1 MKGDETKSEPN
12 KDASNEAK
20 SARTARN
27 GNRVVTVVLLAALVM
42 PAAAVVFG
50 APVMYE
56 TFKMPSGS
64 MEPTLYPGDVFFARR
79 AVPQHDYGRAVV
91 FPMPD
96 SGQLM
101 VKRVLAR
108 GGDRVVFAS
117 TGEVTINGWPIPRCL
132 VGKASIAHAD
142 GDADESAGAGAGM
155 GATTTKGAV
164 YVEHL
169 GGFAYLVLEAEGA
182 PSFDG
187 AFEVAPRQVF
197 VVGDNRR
204 NSHDSRTYNAGAGGG
219 IAESTVRANPFRVWR
234 SGAPSATGLAWRT
247 TTTPWLPPAWIDLR
261 AGLDR
266 CLAAAPP
273 RAATIPP
280 PPTPLPPA
288 ASAKP

>member
-1 MKGDETKSEPN
+1 MKA
-12 KDASNEAK
+12 DATENEAK
-20 SARTARN
+20 NARTARN
-27 GNRVVTVVLLAALVM
+27 GNRVVTTVLLVALVM
-42 PAAAVVFG
+42 PVAAVVFG

-101 VKRVLAR
+101 IKRVLAR
-108 GGDRVVFAS
+108 GGDRIVFAS

-132 VGKASIAHAD
+132 VGNASIAHED
-142 GDADESAGAGAGM
+142 GDESAGAPTGS
-155 GATTTKGAV
+155 TKGAV

-182 PSFDG
+182 PSSDGSFD
-187 AFEVAPRQVF
+187 VAPRQLF
-197 VVGDNRR
+197 VVGDNRK
-204 NSHDSRTYNAGAGGG
+204 NSHDSRMFNAGAGGG
-219 IAESTVRANPFRVWR
+219 IAENTVRANPFRVWR

-247 TTTPWLPPAWIDLR
+247 TTEPWLPPAWSDLR

-266 CLAAAPP
+266 CLASAPP
-273 RAATIPP
+273 RAATFPP
-280 PPTPLPPA
+280 PPTTSP
-288 ASAKP
+288 SAKP